1 MLEARVCM
9 DGLVEINF
17 FHMRIEWKSYCVYDT
32 HAQDSCSH
40 CDSVRSWT
48 HFHSSLAI
56 RCSQSYTCSYTHAPL
71 CTLCASSSPTGI
83 IRGKHLA
90 S

>member
-9 DGLVEINF
+9 GCLVEINF
-17 FHMRIEWKSYCVYDT
+17 LHMRIEWKSYCVYDT

-56 RCSQSYTCSYTHAPL
+56 TCE
-71 CTLCASSSPTGI
+71 
-83 IRGKHLA
+83 
-90 S
+90 